1 MPETANIGLIKESL
15 TPAEKKEKAVQ
26 KGLKTEPLWLSVSE
40 TANVSGVKTKT
51 IRRAIAAK
59 TVRYKVINNRYFI
72 EFGTALSYLKE
83 TTKLANKLYQFGI
96 GQYVEK
102 WKKM

>member
-1 MPETANIGLIKESL
+1 MAETANTGLIKGSNNSV
-15 TPAEKKEKAVQ
+15 EKKDKEKQ

-40 TANVSGVKTKT
+40 TASVSGVKTKT

-59 TVRYKVINNRYFI
+59 TVKYKVINNRYFI
-72 EFGTALSYLKE
+72 EFGTVLTYLKE

-102 WKKM
+102 WRK

>member
-1 MPETANIGLIKESL
+1 MAETDKSSL
-15 TPAEKKEKAVQ
+15 SKDSVVPAEKNEKGDK

-72 EFGTALSYLKE
+72 EFGTVLAYLKE

-96 GQYVEK
+96 GQYVDK
-102 WKKM
+102 WKK